1 MDVPKRLQGGLCDN
15 GCHHYF
21 RRAKIAFDAGAPKIA
36 QSRVSEGLSAINNC
50 RVHEARRQEFAAIEE
65 ETHGED
71 AEEPTERAGAC
82 GLTAATP
89 ARPRPVLEFSRP
101 VRTAVAGGARQGGSR
116 TGGLSRGLAGRNRR
130 RRRSAQAIE
139 REGKVD
145 AAFPSHPSRLPWSEA
160 HPQQLSVRVRVAK
173 TRQNKKA
180 ELFYESIG
188 SESSRRSLP
197 REVDQGGLLGDC
209 YIQRSCAGGIGRHGD
224 YVKDPRAVLRRP
236 LD

>member
-89 ARPRPVLEFSRP
+89 GAPDEFSNFL
-101 VRTAVAGGARQGGSR
+101 
-116 TGGLSRGLAGRNRR
+116 GLFGRLLQAEQDKADPELA
-130 RRRSAQAIE
+130 AY
-139 REGKVD
+139 
-145 AAFPSHPSRLPWSEA
+145 
-160 HPQQLSVRVRVAK
+160 RVALLV
-173 TRQNKKA
+173 
-180 ELFYESIG
+180 EIG
-188 SESSRRSLP
+188 D
-197 REVDQGGLLGDC
+197 VGG
-209 YIQRSCAGGIGRHGD
+209 Q
-224 YVKDPRAVLRRP
+224 LRP
-236 LD
+236 